1 MKLYLLV
8 ALFGAAG
15 SVLRYSLYLI
25 TPRFFYLNFPVST
38 VIVNL
43 LGSFFIGVC
52 ISLFDKS
59 IITENIRIYIAI
71 GLLGGFTTFSTFSMD
86 LFNLLNKSLYVEMI
100 SYLLLSVFGGVL
112 LFFAVDRLQDRGN
125 DWFIAVCRPLCLQSS
140 HLLVSNYS

>member
-25 TPRFFYLNFPVST
+25 TPRFFYLSFPVST

-86 LFNLLNKSLYVEMI
+86 LFNLLNKSLYIEMI
-100 SYLLLSVFGGVL
+100 SYLVLSVFGGVL
-112 LFFAVDRLQDRGN
+112 LFFTGYKITS
-125 DWFIAVCRPLCLQSS
+125 FF
-140 HLLVSNYS
+140 

>member
-38 VIVNL
+38 VLVNL

-100 SYLLLSVFGGVL
+100 SYLILSVFGGVL
-112 LFFAVDRLQDRGN
+112 LFFAGYK
-125 DWFIAVCRPLCLQSS
+125 I
-140 HLLVSNYS
+140 VSIF

>member
-38 VIVNL
+38 VLVNL
-43 LGSFFIGVC
+43 LGSFFIGAC

-59 IITENIRIYIAI
+59 IITENTRIYIAI

-86 LFNLLNKSLYVEMI
+86 LFNLLNKSLYIEII
-100 SYLLLSVFGGVL
+100 SYLVLSVFGGLL
-112 LFFAVDRLQDRGN
+112 LFLAGYK
-125 DWFIAVCRPLCLQSS
+125 I
-140 HLLVSNYS
+140 VSFF

>member
-38 VIVNL
+38 VLVNL

-52 ISLFDKS
+52 ISLSDKS

-86 LFNLLNKSLYVEMI
+86 LFNLLNKSLYLEMI
-100 SYLLLSVFGGVL
+100 SYLVLSVFGGIL
-112 LFFAVDRLQDRGN
+112 LFFAGYKITS
-125 DWFIAVCRPLCLQSS
+125 FF
-140 HLLVSNYS
+140 

>member
-38 VIVNL
+38 VLVNL

-52 ISLFDKS
+52 VSLFDKS
-59 IITENIRIYIAI
+59 IITENIRIFIAI

-86 LFNLLNKSLYVEMI
+86 LFNLLNKSLYIEMI
-100 SYLLLSVFGGVL
+100 SYLVLSVFGGVL
-112 LFFAVDRLQDRGN
+112 LFLAGYK
-125 DWFIAVCRPLCLQSS
+125 I
-140 HLLVSNYS
+140 VSFF

>member
-1 MKLYLLV
+1 MNLYLLV

-38 VIVNL
+38 VLVNL

-52 ISLFDKS
+52 VSLFDKS
-59 IITENIRIYIAI
+59 IITENIRIFIAI

-86 LFNLLNKSLYVEMI
+86 LFNLLNKSLYIEMI
-100 SYLLLSVFGGVL
+100 SYLVLSVFGGVL
-112 LFFAVDRLQDRGN
+112 LFFAGYK
-125 DWFIAVCRPLCLQSS
+125 I
-140 HLLVSNYS
+140 VSFF

>member
-52 ISLFDKS
+52 ISLFEKS

-86 LFNLLNKSLYVEMI
+86 LFNLLNKSLYIEMI
-100 SYLLLSVFGGVL
+100 SYLVLSVFAGYKIVS
-112 LFFAVDRLQDRGN
+112 FF
-125 DWFIAVCRPLCLQSS
+125 
-140 HLLVSNYS
+140 

>member
-15 SVLRYSLYLI
+15 SVLRYTLYLS

-38 VIVNL
+38 VLVNL

-86 LFNLLNKSLYVEMI
+86 LFNLLNKSLYIEMI
-100 SYLLLSVFGGVL
+100 SYLVFSVFGGVL
-112 LFFAVDRLQDRGN
+112 LFFAGYK
-125 DWFIAVCRPLCLQSS
+125 I
-140 HLLVSNYS
+140 VSFF

>member
-25 TPRFFYLNFPVST
+25 TPKFFYLNFPVST
-38 VIVNL
+38 VLVNL

-52 ISLFDKS
+52 ISLSDKS

-100 SYLLLSVFGGVL
+100 SYLVLSVFGGVL
-112 LFFAVDRLQDRGN
+112 LFFAGYK
-125 DWFIAVCRPLCLQSS
+125 I
-140 HLLVSNYS
+140 VSFF

>member
-38 VIVNL
+38 VLVNL

-59 IITENIRIYIAI
+59 IITENIRIYITI

-86 LFNLLNKSLYVEMI
+86 LFNLLNKSLYAETI
-100 SYLLLSVFGGVL
+100 SYLVLSIFGGVL
-112 LFFAVDRLQDRGN
+112 LFFAGYKIVN
-125 DWFIAVCRPLCLQSS
+125 IF
-140 HLLVSNYS
+140 

>member
-38 VIVNL
+38 VLVNL

-100 SYLLLSVFGGVL
+100 SYLVLSVFGGVL
-112 LFFAVDRLQDRGN
+112 LFFAGYK
-125 DWFIAVCRPLCLQSS
+125 I
-140 HLLVSNYS
+140 VSIF

>member
-38 VIVNL
+38 VLVNL

-52 ISLFDKS
+52 VSLFDKS
-59 IITENIRIYIAI
+59 IITENIRIFIAI

-86 LFNLLNKSLYVEMI
+86 LFNLLNKSLYIEMI
-100 SYLLLSVFGGVL
+100 SYLVLSVLGGVL
-112 LFFAVDRLQDRGN
+112 LFFAGYK
-125 DWFIAVCRPLCLQSS
+125 I
-140 HLLVSNYS
+140 VSFF

>member
-25 TPRFFYLNFPVST
+25 TPRFFYLNFPIST
-38 VIVNL
+38 VLVNL

-59 IITENIRIYIAI
+59 IITENIRIYITI

-100 SYLLLSVFGGVL
+100 SYLVLSVFGGVF
-112 LFFAVDRLQDRGN
+112 LFFAGYKITS
-125 DWFIAVCRPLCLQSS
+125 FF
-140 HLLVSNYS
+140 

>member
-38 VIVNL
+38 DSVNL

-52 ISLFDKS
+52 VSLFDKS
-59 IITENIRIYIAI
+59 IISENIRIFIAV

-86 LFNLLNKSLYVEMI
+86 LFNLLNKSLYIEMI
-100 SYLLLSVFGGVL
+100 SYLVLSVFGGVL
-112 LFFAVDRLQDRGN
+112 LFFAGYK
-125 DWFIAVCRPLCLQSS
+125 I
-140 HLLVSNYS
+140 VSFF

>member
-100 SYLLLSVFGGVL
+100 CYVVLSVFGGVL
-112 LFFAVDRLQDRGN
+112 LFFAGYKITS
-125 DWFIAVCRPLCLQSS
+125 FF
-140 HLLVSNYS
+140 

>member
-38 VIVNL
+38 VLVNL

-86 LFNLLNKSLYVEMI
+86 LFNLLNKSLYAEMI
-100 SYLLLSVFGGVL
+100 SYLVLSVFGGLL
-112 LFFAVDRLQDRGN
+112 LFFAGYKIVNIL
-125 DWFIAVCRPLCLQSS
+125 
-140 HLLVSNYS
+140 

>member
-52 ISLFDKS
+52 ISLSDKS

-86 LFNLLNKSLYVEMI
+86 LFNLLNKSLYIEMI
-100 SYLLLSVFGGVL
+100 SYLVLSVFGGVL
-112 LFFAVDRLQDRGN
+112 LFFAGYKIVNIL
-125 DWFIAVCRPLCLQSS
+125 
-140 HLLVSNYS
+140 

>member
-38 VIVNL
+38 VLVNL

-86 LFNLLNKSLYVEMI
+86 LFNLLNKSLYIEMI
-100 SYLLLSVFGGVL
+100 SYLVLSVFGGVL
-112 LFFAVDRLQDRGN
+112 LF
-125 DWFIAVCRPLCLQSS
+125 IAGYKI
-140 HLLVSNYS
+140 VSFF

>member
-38 VIVNL
+38 VLVNL
-43 LGSFFIGVC
+43 LGSFFIGAC

-59 IITENIRIYIAI
+59 IITENIRIFIAI

-86 LFNLLNKSLYVEMI
+86 LFNLLNKSLYIEII
-100 SYLLLSVFGGVL
+100 SYLVLSVFGGLL
-112 LFFAVDRLQDRGN
+112 LFLAGYK
-125 DWFIAVCRPLCLQSS
+125 I
-140 HLLVSNYS
+140 VSFF

>member
-38 VIVNL
+38 VLVNL

-86 LFNLLNKSLYVEMI
+86 LFNLLNKSLYIEMI
-100 SYLLLSVFGGVL
+100 SYLVLSVFGGVL
-112 LFFAVDRLQDRGN
+112 LFFAGYKITS
-125 DWFIAVCRPLCLQSS
+125 FF
-140 HLLVSNYS
+140 

>member
-38 VIVNL
+38 VLVNL

-52 ISLFDKS
+52 ISLSDKS

-100 SYLLLSVFGGVL
+100 SYLVLSVFGGVL
-112 LFFAVDRLQDRGN
+112 LFFAGYKITS
-125 DWFIAVCRPLCLQSS
+125 FF
-140 HLLVSNYS
+140 

>member
-38 VIVNL
+38 VLTNL
-43 LGSFFIGVC
+43 LGSFFIGLC

-59 IITENIRIYIAI
+59 IINENIRIYITI
-71 GLLGGFTTFSTFSMD
+71 GLLGGFTTFSMD
-86 LFNLLNKSLYVEMI
+86 LFNLLNKSLYIGMI
-100 SYLLLSVFGGVL
+100 SYLAPSVFGGVP
-112 LFFAVDRLQDRGN
+112 LFFLGYKAASI
-125 DWFIAVCRPLCLQSS
+125 F
-140 HLLVSNYS
+140 

>member
-25 TPRFFYLNFPVST
+25 TPRFFYLNFPIST
-38 VIVNL
+38 VLVNL
-43 LGSFFIGVC
+43 LGSFFIGAC

-59 IITENIRIYIAI
+59 IITENTRIYIVI

-86 LFNLLNKSLYVEMI
+86 LFNLLNKSLYLEMI
-100 SYLLLSVFGGVL
+100 SYLVLSVFGGLL
-112 LFFAVDRLQDRGN
+112 LFLAGYK
-125 DWFIAVCRPLCLQSS
+125 I
-140 HLLVSNYS
+140 VSFF

>member
-38 VIVNL
+38 VLVNL
-43 LGSFFIGVC
+43 LGSFLIGVC
-52 ISLFDKS
+52 VSLFDKS
-59 IITENIRIYIAI
+59 IITENIRIFIAI

-86 LFNLLNKSLYVEMI
+86 LFNLLNKSLYIEMI
-100 SYLLLSVFGGVL
+100 SYLVLSVFGGLL
-112 LFFAVDRLQDRGN
+112 LFLAGYK
-125 DWFIAVCRPLCLQSS
+125 I
-140 HLLVSNYS
+140 VSFF

>member
-52 ISLFDKS
+52 ISLSDKS

-100 SYLLLSVFGGVL
+100 SYLVLSVFGGVF
-112 LFFAVDRLQDRGN
+112 LFFAGYKITS
-125 DWFIAVCRPLCLQSS
+125 FF
-140 HLLVSNYS
+140 

>member
-38 VIVNL
+38 VLVNL

-52 ISLFDKS
+52 ISLFDKG
-59 IITENIRIYIAI
+59 IVTENIRIYIAI

-100 SYLLLSVFGGVL
+100 SYLVLSVFGGVL
-112 LFFAVDRLQDRGN
+112 LFFAGYKITS
-125 DWFIAVCRPLCLQSS
+125 FF
-140 HLLVSNYS
+140 

>member
-38 VIVNL
+38 VLVNL

-52 ISLFDKS
+52 ISLSDKS

-86 LFNLLNKSLYVEMI
+86 LFNLLNKSLYIEMI
-100 SYLLLSVFGGVL
+100 SYLVFSVFGGVL
-112 LFFAVDRLQDRGN
+112 LFFAGYK
-125 DWFIAVCRPLCLQSS
+125 I
-140 HLLVSNYS
+140 VSFF

>member
-59 IITENIRIYIAI
+59 IITENTRIYTAI

-100 SYLLLSVFGGVL
+100 SYLVLSVFGGVL
-112 LFFAVDRLQDRGN
+112 LFFAGYKITS
-125 DWFIAVCRPLCLQSS
+125 FF
-140 HLLVSNYS
+140 

>member
-38 VIVNL
+38 VLVNL

-52 ISLFDKS
+52 VSLFDKS
-59 IITENIRIYIAI
+59 IITENTRIYIAI

-86 LFNLLNKSLYVEMI
+86 LFNLLNKSLYIEMI
-100 SYLLLSVFGGVL
+100 SYLVLSVFGGLL
-112 LFFAVDRLQDRGN
+112 LFLAGYK
-125 DWFIAVCRPLCLQSS
+125 I
-140 HLLVSNYS
+140 VSFF

>member
-38 VIVNL
+38 VLVNL

-59 IITENIRIYIAI
+59 IITENIRIYITI

-86 LFNLLNKSLYVEMI
+86 LFNLLNKSLYIEMI
-100 SYLLLSVFGGVL
+100 SYLVLSVFGGVF
-112 LFFAVDRLQDRGN
+112 LFFAGYKITS
-125 DWFIAVCRPLCLQSS
+125 FF
-140 HLLVSNYS
+140 

>member
-25 TPRFFYLNFPVST
+25 TPRFFYLNFPIST
-38 VIVNL
+38 VLVNL

-52 ISLFDKS
+52 VSLFDKS
-59 IITENIRIYIAI
+59 IITENIRIFIAI

-86 LFNLLNKSLYVEMI
+86 LFNLLNKSLYIEMI
-100 SYLLLSVFGGVL
+100 SYLVLSVFGGLL
-112 LFFAVDRLQDRGN
+112 LFLAGYK
-125 DWFIAVCRPLCLQSS
+125 I
-140 HLLVSNYS
+140 VSFF

>member
-38 VIVNL
+38 VMVNL

-86 LFNLLNKSLYVEMI
+86 LFNLLNKSLYAEMI
-100 SYLLLSVFGGVL
+100 SYLVLSVFGGLL
-112 LFFAVDRLQDRGN
+112 LFFAGYKIVNIL
-125 DWFIAVCRPLCLQSS
+125 
-140 HLLVSNYS
+140 

>member
-25 TPRFFYLNFPVST
+25 IPRFFYLNFPVST
-38 VIVNL
+38 VLVNL

-52 ISLFDKS
+52 ISLSDKS

-100 SYLLLSVFGGVL
+100 SYLVLSVFGGVL
-112 LFFAVDRLQDRGN
+112 LFFAGYKITS
-125 DWFIAVCRPLCLQSS
+125 FF
-140 HLLVSNYS
+140 